1 MRKLFIA
8 LTAFI
13 SLQLTAQVEDPADWT
28 TSVKKVSD
36 TEYILITE
44 VSIEPG
50 WHVYSQ
56 AKGEKDEGPVA
67 TEFNFFGTDD
77 FELNGIN
84 EEEGTYAEFVD
95 IWDMDVY

>member
-8 LTAFI
+8 LTALI
-13 SLQLTAQVEDPADWT
+13 SLQLTAQVEDPTDWT
-28 TSVKKVSD
+28 TSVEKISD

-44 VSIEPG
+44 ANIEPG

-67 TEFNFFGTDD
+67 TEFNFFGTED
-77 FELNGIN
+77 FELVGIN
-84 EEEGTYAEFVD
+84 KETVR
-95 IWDMDVY
+95 MLSM